1 MKKTSALIVGLI
13 MTVTTVGS
21 VMGNQVP
28 VYTLEIENINL
39 SNGAIDDLAQQ
50 MRSQLG
56 SVCGIGE
63 TGGAESNTRDLLV
76 ECNQDDVWQNPLS
89 LNLNVPENDSSVN
102 LKIMFENNQW
112 TVNSEQCQLSTL
124 QENDF
129 YEQVDHACQVA

>member
-102 LKIMFENNQW
+102 LKHKIEILIRERD
-112 TVNSEQCQLSTL
+112 SE
-124 QENDF
+124 
-129 YEQVDHACQVA
+129 